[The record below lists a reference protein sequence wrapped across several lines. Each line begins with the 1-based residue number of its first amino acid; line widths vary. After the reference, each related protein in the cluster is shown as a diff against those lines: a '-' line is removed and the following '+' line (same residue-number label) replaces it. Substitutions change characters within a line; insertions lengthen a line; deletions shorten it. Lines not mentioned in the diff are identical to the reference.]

1 MDLILLRH
9 GETIHNSQ
17 RKYSSDD
24 NPLSEEGIIQME
36 KAADRIH
43 NLIIDRVM
51 VSPLLRARQ
60 SFEIINQYHQFPYE
74 IVDNIREIDSGK
86 LKGLTFD
93 EGMALY
99 PKEVEDYLFDYI
111 DTPLPGGESVREAYE
126 RIGKVIKHLRNYSGN
141 ILMITHGGVISL
153 MLSHILGDIKNY
165 QRFDIDNG
173 SFTLIQMDNFPR
185 IRYINRLK

>member
-9 GETIHNSQ
+9 GETIHNTQ
-17 RKYSSDD
+17 RRYCSDD

-60 SFEIINQYHQFPYE
+60 SFEIINKYHQFPYE
-74 IVDNIREIDSGK
+74 IVNDIREIDPGK
-86 LKGLTFD
+86 LQGLTFN
-93 EGMALY
+93 EGLNLY

-126 RIGKVIKHLRNYSGN
+126 RVGKVITRIRNYSGN
-141 ILMITHGGVISL
+141 ILMVTHGGVISL
-153 MLSHILGDIKNY
+153 VLSYVLGDVKNY
-165 QRFDIDNG
+165 HRFNVDNG